1 MSVFNLQAMADRARY
16 FEQVQGMSAQD
27 AETQAFK
34 EAGFEGQQDLPQ
46 GAYQEFQAL
55 LSNRTTD
62 SEFARNDKDR
72 LLNRKEAG
80 AQAQYDVNPQPDTTT
95 SDAGL
100 DSNTTQQ
107 SE

>member
-1 MSVFNLQAMADRARY
+1 MAVFNLQALADRARY

-27 AETQAFK
+27 AEAQAFK

-46 GAYQEFQAL
+46 GAYQEFQSL

-72 LLNRKEAG
+72 LLNRREAG
-80 AQAQYDVNPQPDTTT
+80 SQAKYDVNPQPDTTT

>member
-1 MSVFNLQAMADRARY
+1 
-16 FEQVQGMSAQD
+16 MSAQE

-46 GAYQEFQAL
+46 GAYQEFQSL
-55 LSNRTTD
+55 LTNRTTD

-72 LLNRKEAG
+72 LLNRREAG

>member
-1 MSVFNLQAMADRARY
+1 MAVFNLQALADRARY

-34 EAGFEGQQDLPQ
+34 EAGFQGKEDLPQ
-46 GAYQEFQAL
+46 GAYTEFQAHVA
-55 LSNRTTD
+55 NRTTD

-72 LLNRKEAG
+72 LLNRREAG
-80 AQAQYDVNPQPDTTT
+80 AQAEYDVNPQPDTTT

>member
-1 MSVFNLQAMADRARY
+1 
-16 FEQVQGMSAQD
+16 MSAQE

-46 GAYQEFQAL
+46 GAYQEFQSL

>member
-1 MSVFNLQAMADRARY
+1 MAVFNLQALADRARY
-16 FEQVQGMSAQD
+16 FEQVQGMSAQE

-46 GAYQEFQAL
+46 GAYQEFQSL

-80 AQAQYDVNPQPDTTT
+80 AQAQYDVNPQPDTTS

>member
-1 MSVFNLQAMADRARY
+1 MAVFNLQALADRARY

-46 GAYQEFQAL
+46 GAYQEFQSL
-55 LSNRTTD
+55 LTNRTTD